1 MGRQSDAAELTQTR
15 QGRRASI
22 LATCAVVYACVLV
35 PAAFL
40 APVYHGETASS
51 GGVVTKTSDTLVG
64 VNGAWVAGLA
74 CVPLILT
81 LAGWVGLNLRCRR
94 GSRFGGA
101 LGWTVSGLLC
111 VVAVLGLASVGV
123 FVLPAALLFLAAA
136 TWTPTPRPSV

>member
-1 MGRQSDAAELTQTR
+1 MGKQSDAAERTRRR
-15 QGRRASI
+15 QGRPASI
-22 LATCAVVYACVLV
+22 LASCAVLYACVLV

-51 GGVVTKTSDTLVG
+51 SGPAAKTSGTLVA
-64 VNGAWVAGLA
+64 VNGSWVAALA
-74 CVPLILT
+74 CVPLVLT

-111 VVAVLGLASVGV
+111 ALAVLGLASVGV
-123 FVLPAALLFLAAA
+123 FVLPAAVLFLAAA
-136 TWTPTPRPSV
+136 AWTPTPRPSV